1 MNDKATKAP
10 TTVINVR
17 MEDGRDVAFA
27 GKRKMIK
34 NTTVNTETGEIVVQM
49 DFVNGQ
55 TRYYNVVS
63 SLMTRFA
70 AHGAEQKLGDEIAGV
85 TDVEDCVEAID
96 QLLTRLD
103 KGEWNVQRESNGMGG
118 ASILARAL
126 VELTGRTRAQ
136 ISEFLADKTQAEKIA
151 LRANGKLK
159 AIVERMEAERKAN
172 SKKEKPQIDSDAL
185 LEGLEGAGGV
195 AAEADGE
202 AAAA

>member
-1 MNDKATKAP
+1 MNDKVTKAP
-10 TTVINVR
+10 TTIINGR

-63 SLMTRFA
+63 SLMARFA

-126 VELTGRTRAQ
+126 VELTGKNRAE
-136 ISEFLADKTQAEKIA
+136 ISAFLADKTQAEKIA

-172 SKKEKPQIDSDAL
+172 SKKEKPTIDSDAL
-185 LEGLEGAGGV
+185 LEGLEGTG
-195 AAEADGE
+195 GE